1 MHAEFEWTSDVTP
14 ATQVEWFRSMEPRL
28 ESAMEEYAAVAGVE
42 VLGTI
47 TENAPKDTGLLAA
60 TMDVEVE
67 QVSDTEVVIMWGND
81 EAEYAGIV
89 EFTQPFLAP
98 SLREEKATI
107 REALETI
114 HEEVMDQ

>member
-28 ESAMEEYAAVAGVE
+28 ESAMEQYAAVAGVE

-47 TENAPKDTGLLAA
+47 TENAPKDTGLLSA

-67 QVSDTEVVIMWGND
+67 QVDESTVIIMWGND

-98 SLREEKATI
+98 SLREERGTI
-107 REALETI
+107 RDALEAI
-114 HEEVMDQ
+114 HEEVMEQ